1 MPISPFVL
9 NEEDGFIQLR
19 KEAEAH
25 IELFSS
31 LNDKI
36 DKENYRIQMDVNMK
50 EKKTEMNLVLFF
62 KNSVSYQKILK
73 VIEAIQP
80 ISWSIG
86 SNYKFIEDSSSEKRM
101 KLILKV
107 VSV

>member
-1 MPISPFVL
+1 MPISPFVR
-9 NEEDGFIQLR
+9 NSEDGFIQLR
-19 KEAEAH
+19 KDAVAH

-62 KNSVSYQKILK
+62 NNSVSYQKILK

-86 SNYKFIEDSSSEKRM
+86 SQCTFIEESSSERKL

>member
-1 MPISPFVL
+1 MPISPFVR
-9 NEEDGFIQLR
+9 NKEDGFIQLR
-19 KEAEAH
+19 KDAEAH

-36 DKENYRIQMDVNMK
+36 DQENYRIQMDVN
-50 EKKTEMNLVLFF
+50 KKTEMNLILFF

>member
-1 MPISPFVL
+1 MPISPFVR
-9 NEEDGFIQLR
+9 NKEDGFIQLR
-19 KEAEAH
+19 KDAEAH

-86 SNYKFIEDSSSEKRM
+86 SQHKFIEDSSSEKRM

>member
-1 MPISPFVL
+1 MPISPFVR
-9 NEEDGFIQLR
+9 NKEDGFIQLR
-19 KEAEAH
+19 KDAEAH

-80 ISWSIG
+80 ISC

>member
-36 DKENYRIQMDVNMK
+36 DKENYRIQVDVNMK
-50 EKKTEMNLVLFF
+50 EKKTEMNLP
-62 KNSVSYQKILK
+62 Q
-73 VIEAIQP
+73 
-80 ISWSIG
+80 
-86 SNYKFIEDSSSEKRM
+86 
-101 KLILKV
+101 
-107 VSV
+107 